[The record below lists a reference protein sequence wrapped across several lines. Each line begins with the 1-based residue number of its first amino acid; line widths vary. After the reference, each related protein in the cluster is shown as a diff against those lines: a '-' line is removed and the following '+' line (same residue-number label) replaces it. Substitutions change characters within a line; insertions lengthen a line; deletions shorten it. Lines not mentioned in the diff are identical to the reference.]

1 MYQRGTIHTTVHLI
15 GRVVQA
21 LENFDMSKLSQ
32 YSHLYRA
39 FGMHTASFIKPEGLL
54 EFEIRI
60 LVPDSKRWESMKTPP
75 RNGSII
81 GVHGVLLG
89 YDSSAKR
96 ILLSLQDID
105 YIPQDDKSASLE
117 TSSTSSTVQRS
128 TRKRPFAS
136 PLKRPPSALA
146 PVVRLDE
153 HSVKVAS
160 TSSSFYAKSLQLTN
174 LSVER
179 YYMPLVTSD
188 KLHL

>member
-1 MYQRGTIHTTVHLI
+1 
-15 GRVVQA
+15 
-21 LENFDMSKLSQ
+21 
-32 YSHLYRA
+32 
-39 FGMHTASFIKPEGLL
+39 MHTASFIKPDGLL
-54 EFEIRI
+54 EFETRI
-60 LVPDSKRWESMKTPP
+60 LVPDSTRWESMKTSP
-75 RNGSII
+75 RIGSII

-105 YIPQDDKSASLE
+105 CIPQDDKSASLE

-153 HSVKVAS
+153 HSVKVTS
-160 TSSSFYAKSLQLTN
+160 TSPAMESQDSPVETLHQSLDNTAQLH
-174 LSVER
+174 
-179 YYMPLVTSD
+179 TSGSM
-188 KLHL
+188 